1 MQRNHHAICFFS
13 PFLCMMLS
21 WGRVRGTENVMSG
34 RRPTI
39 NIELGPQHNNRP
51 QQSHFYCRAL
61 LSDLLPL
68 KEQLFVFMPFLLLL
82 LHSFEILVVSLSRFP
97 SFSRSPATCWR
108 REIFILPHI
117 MKIYAH
123 SRLCSLTRVVIKHD
137 AKLKRCAIF
146 VSFFF

>member
-1 MQRNHHAICFFS
+1 MHDVELR
-13 PFLCMMLS
+13 P
-21 WGRVRGTENVMSG
+21 RVRGTENVMSG

-82 LHSFEILVVSLSRFP
+82 LHSFEILVVSLSLVFLLSLARPGHLLKARDLYFA
-97 SFSRSPATCWR
+97 SYYENIRAQQVMLTNKSCNKR
-108 REIFILPHI
+108 RR
-117 MKIYAH
+117 K
-123 SRLCSLTRVVIKHD
+123 S
-137 AKLKRCAIF
+137 
-146 VSFFF
+146 